1 MITLYL
7 LTTLTETL
15 HVTLDAGK
23 LLDVDFIRP
32 NRLQGVGAI
41 FHGRIEKKDD
51 QLQAYFIDI
60 GTDTFGYLDYK
71 DALSTEHSPLTE
83 GQYVM
88 VQVTKAPYLS
98 KGARLTQKI
107 DLSDEALV
115 YLPFEEK
122 VNVSKKLSD
131 ETRDY
136 LRTCLTPHIETGG
149 VIVRTKAAESD
160 PQMLIRKFHY
170 FHAQFEQFKATQKQM
185 KKPGMISSEATISV
199 AKVQRLT
206 FDQVETIIVDDVKLK
221 RQIECMVPEIADRV
235 KVKRQ
240 ALRDISSQLTTYMN
254 QLASPVVQLAEGVEL
269 VIEQTEAMTVI
280 DINSS
285 SYKTNASRKQAVIN
299 INRLA
304 VKAIA
309 RELQK
314 RNISGMVVIDFI
326 RMINKKDQQL
336 VHDALKR
343 AVISDPAPV
352 TLYGFTRLG
361 LFELTRKRTT
371 ESVMYTLFNQEIKS
385 LERTQET
392 HCYELER
399 ALIVMDTDSCL
410 IAMNKDFL
418 QQFKTLVNV
427 ARLKEKVMPDTYVIQ
442 RDIKTG
448 YEIVRSGSHALI
460 NEFILNNPTET
471 IDMLL

>member
-32 NRLQGVGAI
+32 DRLQGVGAI

-71 DALSTEHSPLTE
+71 DTLSTEPSSLTE
-83 GQYVM
+83 GHYVM

-107 DLSDEALV
+107 DLSDETMV
-115 YLPFEEK
+115 YLPFEDK

-136 LRTCLTPHIETGG
+136 LRTCLMPHIKTGG
-149 VIVRTKAAESD
+149 VIVRTRAAEFD
-160 PQMLIRKFHY
+160 VPTLIRKFQY
-170 FHAQFEQFKATQKQM
+170 LHAQFEQFKAAQKQM
-185 KKPGMISSEATISV
+185 KKPGMISDESTVSI

-206 FDQVETIIVDDVKLK
+206 CDQVETIIVDDVKLK
-221 RQIECMVPEIADRV
+221 RQIAGMLPEVADKV

-240 ALRDISSQLTTYMN
+240 ALRDISSQLTIYMN

-285 SYKTNASRKQAVIN
+285 SYKTNVSRKQAVIN

-304 VKAIA
+304 AKAIA
-309 RELQK
+309 RELQM

-326 RMINKKDQQL
+326 RMLNKKDQQI
-336 VHDALKR
+336 VYDALKR
-343 AVISDPAPV
+343 AVSSDLSPV

-371 ESVMYTLFNQEIKS
+371 ESVMYTLFNQEIQS
-385 LERTQET
+385 LKRTQET
-392 HCYELER
+392 HCFELER
-399 ALIVMDTDSCL
+399 TLVLIDADSCL
-410 IAMNKDFL
+410 IAVNKDFL
-418 QQFKTLVNV
+418 QRFKTLVNV
-427 ARLKEKVMPDTYVIQ
+427 AQLKEKGMPDTYVIQ
-442 RDIKTG
+442 RDIKTS

-460 NEFILNNPTET
+460 NEFILSNPSET
-471 IDMLL
+471 IDRLF